1 MGQFTSGREVAGS
14 DATMSLIQFCKDG
27 DLERVKAALQ
37 RGEDVNTKGEY
48 GSTGLM
54 QAVSWK
60 HNSVVALLLNTP
72 NIDVNLKDNTGRCA
86 LQSAVHINNNEGVKL
101 LLNVQNID
109 VNTVDKNG
117 WSAVHRAVFTDNIEA
132 LKLLLSHPSLTALTL
147 NQKDNDNGDTPVKFA
162 VSCPPDWITQL
173 EHLEVLAADPRVDL
187 DTTDKKG
194 RSLEKVA
201 RDPKT
206 RKVLA
211 EAKQRREEK
220 RRLNRLI
227 RKQQRQVSNAP
238 PSPSCSA
245 SAWRLWG
252 RSSGRSWWRTGRSSL
267 NTFVHPFTALLTTR
281 RPDAEILLAEQDG
294 IE

>member
-1 MGQFTSGREVAGS
+1 MG
-14 DATMSLIQFCKDG
+14 
-27 DLERVKAALQ
+27 
-37 RGEDVNTKGEY
+37 
-48 GSTGLM
+48 
-54 QAVSWK
+54 
-60 HNSVVALLLNTP
+60 
-72 NIDVNLKDNTGRCA
+72 CA

-187 DTTDKKG
+187 DTTDKEGK
-194 RSLEKVA
+194 SLEEEA
-201 RDPKT
+201 RDHCCT
-206 RKVLA
+206 RVVL

-227 RKQQRQVSNAP
+227 RKQQRQVSKVLLDGLYDPDSPISKLLDVHTEVMGEIIWQKLVENWQIFP
-238 PSPSCSA
+238 EHLRPSIHFP
-245 SAWRLWG
+245 G
-252 RSSGRSWWRTGRSSL
+252 RKIQCTVL
-267 NTFVHPFTALLTTR
+267 
-281 RPDAEILLAEQDG
+281 
-294 IE
+294 